1 MSERRQQIQV
11 GILFMLAVIVLIA
24 GVMWFKDF
32 KIGGATYHV
41 RVDFP
46 STSGLV
52 NGDPVEVRGVVSG
65 KVASIDYREG
75 KAIVTLQLN
84 KGVTLYKGTRVELQ
98 NVGIMGQKLVAVFPG
113 PPQNPPIPEGALLH
127 GEYQPGI
134 PQLMAG
140 LGGTLDTFEQFA
152 ARLDSLLA
160 KFDEAQQGQLTR
172 TLANTEQMTK
182 ELASLLKQHRED
194 LSVTLSA
201 LARTTAE
208 LDTALSGRGEVL
220 GDFIDNT
227 AQASTRLD
235 STLVV
240 LDNTAQH
247 LDQLITRIDA
257 GQGTA
262 GKLVSD
268 QALYDELVTTLD
280 KAQALLEDLQKN
292 PRRYFKVSLF

>member
-1 MSERRQQIQV
+1 MSERKQQIQV

-32 KIGGATYHV
+32 KIGGATYQV

-52 NGDPVEVRGVVSG
+52 SGDPVEVRGVTSG

-75 KAIVTLQLN
+75 KAIVTLQLDRS
-84 KGVTLYKGTRVELQ
+84 VILYRGTRIELQ

-113 PPQNPPIPEGALLH
+113 PPQNPPLSPDTLLH

-160 KFDEAQQGQLTR
+160 NFDDAQQGQLTR
-172 TLANTEQMTK
+172 TLANTEQLTHEMV
-182 ELASLLKQHRED
+182 LLLKQHRED
-194 LSVTLSA
+194 LSATLGA
-201 LARTTAE
+201 LARTTSE
-208 LDTALSGRGEVL
+208 LDTALAGRGPAL
-220 GDFIDNT
+220 GRFIDNT

-235 STLVV
+235 STLIV
-240 LDNTAQH
+240 LNQTARH
-247 LDQLITRIDA
+247 MDRLIGSIEA
-257 GQGTA
+257 GEGTA
-262 GKLVSD
+262 GKLLSD
-268 QALYDELVTTLD
+268 QALYDEMVSTLD
-280 KAQALLEDLQKN
+280 KTQALLEDIQKN